1 MDVSVRDAIVR
12 EVRDRFSGDSGGHDI
27 EHTFRVVRNAM
38 HISSIEG
45 GDADVI
51 ELAALLHDTDDRKL
65 FGDTHGECPFARS
78 VMENRFSDD
87 TIEHVVSIINS
98 VSFKGRDTRAPDTLE
113 GRIVQDADRLD
124 AIGAVGIARAF
135 AYGGSRGRRMYD
147 PSDRPRTDMD
157 AETYFS
163 NTGTTINHFY
173 EKLLLLKD
181 MMNTDTGRS
190 MAERRHTFM
199 ESFLDEFYRE
209 WDGEQVPKRR
219 SGVLSDVQGK

>member
-1 MDVSVRDAIVR
+1 MDATVRDAIVR
-12 EVRDRFSGDSGGHDI
+12 GVRDRFSDDSGGHDA
-27 EHTFRVVRNAM
+27 EHTFRVVRNALR
-38 HISSIEG
+38 ISAAEG

-51 ELAALLHDTDDRKL
+51 ELAALLHDVDDRKL
-65 FGDTHGECPFARS
+65 FGDTHGTCPFARGL
-78 VMENRFSDD
+78 MEGRFPED
-87 TIEHVVSIINS
+87 TVEHVVSIINA
-98 VSFKGRDTRAPDTLE
+98 VSFKGRDTVAPETLE

-135 AYGGSRGRRMYD
+135 AYGGSRGRSMYD
-147 PSDRPRTDMD
+147 PSDRPKEDMD

-190 MAERRHTFM
+190 MAEGRHAFM
-199 ESFLDEFYRE
+199 VSFLDEFYEE
-209 WDGEQVPKRR
+209 WGE
-219 SGVLSDVQGK
+219 